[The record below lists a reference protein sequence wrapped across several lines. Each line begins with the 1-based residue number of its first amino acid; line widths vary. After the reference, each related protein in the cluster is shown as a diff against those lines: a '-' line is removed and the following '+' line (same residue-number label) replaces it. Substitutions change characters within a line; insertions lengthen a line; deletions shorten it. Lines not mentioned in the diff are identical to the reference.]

1 LAKIHSR
8 EIGTN
13 ENINGLIHKHL
24 PKKTDFQNIT
34 QEELNIIQNNLNN
47 RQKKFNYSS
56 PLEFLSNFGILTD
69 ENKVLRL
76 ESA

>member
-13 ENINGLIHKHL
+13 ENINGLIRQYL

-34 QEELNIIQNNLNN
+34 QEELNIIQNKLNN
-47 RQKKFNYSS
+47 RTKKK
-56 PLEFLSNFGILTD
+56 I
-69 ENKVLRL
+69 
-76 ESA
+76 